1 VLLWRYALA
10 LGLTLAVEAP
20 LYAGALVVWFG
31 LGRRPAIALA
41 LAVNLATHPVL
52 WWSLRPWSGEGWY
65 LWLVLGAEVAVC
77 AAEWLLLAVGV
88 ALARSRAPRLAA
100 DGPRGATVARIGRPD
115 LALLAVVSVGVNAV
129 SVLAGALIAT

>member
-31 LGRRPAIALA
+31 LGRRSAAALA
-41 LAVNLATHPVL
+41 LAVNLATHPLL

-65 LWLVLGAEVAVC
+65 LWLILGAEVAVC

-88 ALARSRAPRLAA
+88 RVL
-100 DGPRGATVARIGRPD
+100 RGRGD
-115 LALLAVVSVGVNAV
+115 LALLAVVSVGVNAA
-129 SVLAGALIAT
+129 SVLAGALIATGSAVSCRAGGG